1 MTSIIHHDDC
11 LKHNTGPQSP
21 ESAQR
26 IAAVLGGLESVSG
39 LEYLPAPAASVE
51 QLSRVHP
58 DAYLNLLRETEPEE
72 GRVFINEQDN
82 MMSKGTLDAAL
93 RGSGAICFAIEQV
106 LSGQVANAFCAV
118 RPPGHHAESATS
130 MGYCFYNHVAVGA
143 RHAQAL
149 GARKIAII
157 DFDVHHGNGTQE
169 IFESDPDV
177 LFISSHQMPLYPGSG
192 YPEETGCGNIINLP
206 LAPGTGGTEFRK
218 AWSRV
223 GLPAVHGF
231 EPDLILISAGFDAHR
246 RDPLG
251 HLEVRDQDYAWITG
265 ELMDLAEDSAGGR
278 LVSIL
283 EGGYDM
289 EALATASAAHVRE
302 LMRNG

>member
-11 LKHNTGPQSP
+11 LKHDPGPQSP

-26 IAAVLGGLESVSG
+26 ITAVLGGLKRLRG
-39 LEYLPAPAASVE
+39 LEYLPAPLASGE
-51 QLSRVHP
+51 QLARVHP
-58 DAYLNLLRETEPEE
+58 DAYLDMLRETEPES
-72 GRVFINEQDN
+72 GRVFVNEQDN
-82 MMSKGTLDAAL
+82 IMSPGTLDAAL
-93 RGSGAICFAIEQV
+93 RASGAICFAVEQV
-106 LSGQVANAFCAV
+106 MSGATANAFCAV
-118 RPPGHHAESATS
+118 RPPGHHAERATA

-149 GARKIAII
+149 GARKVAIV
-157 DFDVHHGNGTQE
+157 DFDVHHGNGTQD
-169 IFESDPDV
+169 IFEDDPDV
-177 LFISSHQMPLYPGSG
+177 LFISSHQMPLYPGTG
-192 YPEETGCGNIINLP
+192 YPEETGRGNIINLP
-206 LAPGTGGTEFRK
+206 LNPGSGSREFRK
-218 AWSRV
+218 AWSQI

-231 EPDLILISAGFDAHR
+231 EPDLVLISAGFDAHE

-251 HLEVRDQDYAWITG
+251 HLEVRDKDYAWISS
-265 ELMDLAEDSAGGR
+265 ELMDLAQDSAGNR

-283 EGGYDM
+283 EGGYDL